1 MSIDKSVVRFSI
13 RFTATKPYQKRFL
26 INEFFLRNLER
37 ESFVLKHVP
46 PFLHFKEEATS
57 LVNPVT
63 PSVEPDHR
71 IVDIIPRTVVLLIL
85 HPVENIHTEIDA
97 SSSTELLQVSKIKL
111 QLN

>member
-1 MSIDKSVVRFSI
+1 M
-13 RFTATKPYQKRFL
+13 
-26 INEFFLRNLER
+26 
-37 ESFVLKHVP
+37 
-46 PFLHFKEEATS
+46 HFEEEATS

-85 HPVENIHTEIDA
+85 HPVENIHTKIDA

-111 QLN
+111 LTKLISKLHQPLNSKKEFQLNSSLS